1 MTLHSTVHSEFLNLF
16 YSEIK
21 DKELNRKNKLNLF
34 TLRVSNNEFVY
45 SELVENLGNHL
56 HYFAL
61 SRKEVKQLM
70 DEGKIRTLVDRA
82 KERLRDHRNMKGDK
96 KAEGGE
102 IGEILLYCFLESHL
116 KAPKILTKLEL
127 KTSPQMFVNGAD
139 GVHLLKIDDKNY
151 QLVMGESKLIADL
164 NTGIT
169 KAFASIASLLED
181 GGKKKNFELQLVN
194 SQLVKEAYDE
204 GMYNF
209 LKNIIIPNANEDETN
224 IDYSFG
230 IFLGFDIDVTDRESK
245 LTNTEFRDCIRAK
258 IITKVES
265 CIEAINKQIDAAHF
279 TGYSFYV
286 YVIPF
291 TDIESTRKKLIEGL
305 L

>member
-1 MTLHSTVHSEFLNLF
+1 MTLQSTVHSDFLNLF

-34 TLRVSNNEFVY
+34 TLRVTNNEFVY
-45 SELVENLGNHL
+45 SELIENLGNHL
-56 HYFAL
+56 HFFAL

-82 KERLRDHRNMKGDK
+82 KERLRDHRNIKGDK
-96 KAEGGE
+96 KTEGGE

-127 KTSPQMFVNGAD
+127 KTNSQMFVNGTD

-164 NTGIT
+164 NSGIT
-169 KAFASIASLLED
+169 KAFSSIASLLEK
-181 GGKKKNFELQLVN
+181 GGRKKDFELQLVN

-204 GMYNF
+204 GMYDF
-209 LKNIIIPNANEDETN
+209 LKKIIIPSASEDETN

-230 IFLGFDIDVTDRESK
+230 IFLGFDVEVTEGESK
-245 LTNTEFRDCIRAK
+245 MANKEFRECIRAK
-258 IITKVES
+258 IIKKVEAS
-265 CIEAINKQIDAAHF
+265 IDAINKQIDAAHF

-291 TDIESTRKKLIEGL
+291 TDLESTRKKLIEGL